1 VSEETLQVTVDKFI
15 FRVKIGYLYTQDGV
29 WLAMDEASGVARAGL
44 TDFRQ
49 QSSGD
54 LAFVD
59 LPSLGQHVEQGDD
72 LANVETVKVDLAVP
86 APISGEIVAA
96 NDALRETP
104 ELVNQ
109 DPYGAGWLVEL
120 KPARW
125 PVEGLLDAHA
135 YLAVMTQ
142 QAEEEAAK

>member
-1 VSEETLQVTVDKFI
+1 MNEETLQVTVDKFI
-15 FRVKIGYLYTQDGV
+15 FRVKIGYLYTRDGV
-29 WLAMDEASGVARAGL
+29 WLAMDETTGVARVGL

-59 LPSLGQHVEQGDD
+59 LLPVGQRVMPGDD
-72 LANVETVKVDLAVP
+72 LASVETVKVDLAVP
-86 APISGEIVAA
+86 APVAGEIVAT
-96 NDALRETP
+96 NDALRDTP

-109 DPYGAGWLVEL
+109 DPYGEGWLVEL
-120 KPARW
+120 RPASW
-125 PVEGLLDAHA
+125 PVQGLLDAPT

-142 QAEEEAAK
+142 QAQEASR